1 MIIAD
6 IDLDIFLSEV
16 SPFDHRPRAP
26 SSIRPWS
33 EAQVRLFLT
42 EQCLLS
48 GDRNSTRPRGHFI
61 VHHDEAFPIFEALS
75 RNGATPL
82 TVAHID
88 AHSDLGT
95 GFGDQSWIDIGQ
107 RVLAFDPERR
117 LEAIPRSGPERIS
130 PANYLSFA
138 LACRWIASLTYVH
151 HAQSG
156 HDLMPFFFRS
166 FDTECG
172 MMEFRYIPHGLLDAV
187 TTHSKDKLIALPHVL
202 EPPIPFRKVTVED
215 YRALATFDHVILC
228 QSPGYTPAEADA
240 LISIFEEY
248 VDFEVGYHQ
257 TIAKQS

>member
-1 MIIAD
+1 MIVAD

-16 SPFDHRPRAP
+16 SSFDHRPRAP
-26 SSIRPWS
+26 SSVHPWS
-33 EAQVRLFLT
+33 EAQVRHFLE
-42 EQCLLS
+42 EQCQLS
-48 GDRNSTRPRGHFI
+48 RDRTSKRPKGYFI

-88 AHSDLGT
+88 AHSDFGT

-107 RVLAFDPERR
+107 RVLGFDPERR
-117 LEAIPRSGPERIS
+117 VKAIPRSGPERIS

-166 FDTECG
+166 FDTECE
-172 MMEFRYIPHGLLDAV
+172 MVELRHIPHGLFDAV
-187 TTHSKDKLIALPHVL
+187 TAGSKDKLIALPHVL
-202 EPPIPFRKVTVED
+202 EPPILFRKVAVED
-215 YRALATFDHVILC
+215 YRALAPFDYVILC
-228 QSPGYTPAEADA
+228 QSPGYTPTEADA
-240 LISIFEEY
+240 LIPIFEEY
-248 VDFEVGYHQ
+248 VDFEVRFHETIGKQ
-257 TIAKQS
+257 T